1 MVYKDSTSENFLLS
15 QKLYQ
20 LIYNFFKIFYFNLY
34 QHLHKQTKKKLQYFT
49 INCSTLCDSLA
60 TKVQ

>member
-1 MVYKDSTSENFLLS
+1 MVYKISTSENSLLS

-34 QHLHKQTKKKLQYFT
+34 QHLHKQTKKNYNTLQ
-49 INCSTLCDSLA
+49 
-60 TKVQ
+60 

>member
-1 MVYKDSTSENFLLS
+1 MVYKVSTSENSLLS

-34 QHLHKQTKKKLQYFT
+34 QHLHLHKQTKKNYNTLQ
-49 INCSTLCDSLA
+49 
-60 TKVQ
+60 